1 MAPKADKPLIS
12 PKPVNL
18 KTKPEA
24 LPATTVTNEAG
35 KLPASSVK
43 DRCKMFGG
51 AATKFE
57 RGSVLVR

>member
-1 MAPKADKPLIS
+1 M
-12 PKPVNL
+12 
-18 KTKPEA
+18 
-24 LPATTVTNEAG
+24 TNEAG